1 MDRQKKEEDMR
12 RHAEKRG
19 VGGRGY
25 AGTSYT
31 SVRADSPPI
40 PTMRGQQ
47 REVETRVEDT
57 GSRAASPGVLNQL
70 NNMRQHIDRSLTV
83 KY

>member
-1 MDRQKKEEDMR
+1 MDRQKKEEDTR

-70 NNMRQHIDRSLTV
+70 NNMRQHIDRSLQI